1 MTNRQKFV
9 ESYARRMRTHSDAN
23 PGLYVVPASWTELA
37 EKMTDGLIAGRANIS
52 TVLRAALK
60 EMGAE
65 PTYKGAKDYLTS
77 DTPGDILSHD

>member
-9 ESYARRMRTHSDAN
+9 ESYARRMKTHSDAN
-23 PGLYVVPASWTELA
+23 PGLYMVPASWTELA

-65 PTYKGAKDYLTS
+65 PTLKGAKDYLTTPASS
-77 DTPGDILSHD
+77 DTLSHE